1 MTFLS
6 HSDVPIS
13 VLEACDMA
21 LERAVNS
28 RTKQLAPTNERFD
41 NAIRKLYEYE
51 KDFHTK

>member
-6 HSDVPIS
+6 HSGVPVS
-13 VLEACDMA
+13 VLEACDTA

-28 RTKQLAPTNERFD
+28 RTKKLEPTNERFD

-51 KDFHTK
+51 KDYHK